1 MTDSGAPIPKR
12 RVPRS
17 AAALLRVTR
26 RLSPN
31 REEALLAVLRDAMA
45 LVFGRR
51 LDPSDPAVRLTGA
64 AVRAYDAADRGDDAE
79 ARRLMEGI
87 LARDPNDLI
96 ALGILRTFQT
106 RQGALSA
113 AVATLGRMRAIRDSP
128 GLAVAQRQ
136 LQGRLIET
144 EPGWLPRVA
153 GPRET
158 LAPRAANVVLHLQKE
173 TIPYLHNGFTIRSSN
188 TVRAQRDAGLE
199 PVVVSSLGFPRCAGV
214 DLVPER
220 ETVDGVTYHRLD
232 LGRGFPCDPPP
243 DLALTEATWLTAR
256 VTRQERPAVVHAHS
270 GHRGFET
277 ALTALALRERY
288 GIPVV
293 YEVRSFLEASWSSDP
308 EHAESAEQYRR
319 RFATEDRTMHA
330 VDAVVTIAESM
341 RTEIVARGIPA
352 HKVHVIPNG
361 VDPAAFAP
369 RQADPEDRRRHGL
382 VDGRTVIG
390 YVSSLDNPR
399 EGHEVLIAGTA
410 RLLAAGR
417 QVQCLIVGGGRRQEE
432 LERLAEKLGIRGS
445 VVFTGAVPHDR
456 IAAMYALFDIF
467 VVPRLNDMASR
478 FVTPLKPFE
487 AMAAGRPLVVADL
500 PALTE
505 IAVPGE
511 RGLTFPSG
519 DADGLAA
526 AVGRLMDDPALRNS
540 LAEAGRTWVLAERT
554 WDRNGARYRDVYAG
568 LTGPTTAG

>member
-1 MTDSGAPIPKR
+1 MTDSRAPTPKR

-17 AAALLRVTR
+17 AAALLRVTS
-26 RLSPN
+26 RLPPN
-31 REEALLAVLRDAMA
+31 REEALLAALRDVKA
-45 LVFGRR
+45 LVTGRR

-64 AVRAYDAADRGDDAE
+64 SVRAYDAADRGDDAE
-79 ARRLMEGI
+79 ARRLIEGI

-96 ALGILRTFQT
+96 ALGVLRTFQT
-106 RQGALSA
+106 RQGALSD
-113 AVATLGRMRAIRDSP
+113 AVATIGRMRAIRDSP
-128 GLAVAQRQ
+128 ALAVAQRQ

-158 LAPRAANVVLHLQKE
+158 LAPRATNVVLHLQKE
-173 TIPYLHNGFTIRSSN
+173 TVPYLHNGFTIRSSN

-214 DLVPER
+214 DVVPER
-220 ETVDGVTYHRLD
+220 EEIDGVTYHRLD
-232 LGRGFPCDPPP
+232 LGGGFPCDAPP
-243 DLALTEATWLTAR
+243 DLALIEACWLTAR
-256 VTRQERPAVVHAHS
+256 VAREERPAVVHAHS

-277 ALTALALRERY
+277 ALTGLALRERY

-293 YEVRSFLEASWSSDP
+293 YEVRSFLEASWSSDA
-308 EHAESAEQYRR
+308 EHAESAEQYHRR
-319 RFATEDRTMHA
+319 LATEDRTMHA

-341 RTEIVARGIPA
+341 RTEIMARGIPA
-352 HKVHVIPNG
+352 DKVHVIPNG
-361 VDPAAFAP
+361 VDPVAFAP
-369 RQADPEDRRRHGL
+369 RQADPEDRRRYGL
-382 VDGRTVIG
+382 ADDRTVIG
-390 YVSSLDNPR
+390 YVSSLDNAR

-410 RLLAAGR
+410 KLLAAGR
-417 QVQCLIVGGGRRQEE
+417 KVQCLIVGGGRRQEE
-432 LERLAEKLGIRGS
+432 LERLAKELGIRGS

-456 IAAMYALFDIF
+456 IAAVYALFDIF
-467 VVPRLNDMASR
+467 VVPRLSDMASR

-500 PALTE
+500 PALAE
-505 IAVPGE
+505 IVAPGE

-526 AVGRLMDDPALRNS
+526 AVGRLMDDPALRQS
-540 LAEAGRTWVLAERT
+540 LADAGRRWVLAERT

-568 LTGPTTAG
+568 LTGPTTAA